1 MSKCNSTIKKESS
14 QLKRTAYGVGYNSGG
29 KYKSRINGVRS
40 NSYEAWRSMLRRCYS
55 DKSIKRQPAYIDCKV
70 DEKWHDFQVF
80 AEWYESHR
88 FYGLGYQL
96 DKDLLSGDSK
106 IYSEYSCALIPARL
120 NTLINEQKPSTG
132 EYPKG
137 VGLHKRVGRLHANI
151 RMNGRKHHLG
161 YFNCPQ
167 EAHQAYVIAK
177 EAYVKEVA
185 NEWRG
190 QVDERVYEALMRW
203 TVKNNM

>member
-1 MSKCNSTIKKESS
+1 MSKCNSTIKKESN
-14 QLKRTAYGVGYNSGG
+14 QHKRTAYGVGYSSGG
-29 KYKSRINGVRS
+29 KYKSKIGGVRS
-40 NSYEAWRSMLRRCYS
+40 KSYEAWRSMLRRCYS
-55 DKSIKRQPAYIDCKV
+55 DKSLKRQPSYIGCTV
-70 DEKWHDFQVF
+70 DERWHDFQVF
-80 AEWYESHR
+80 AKWYESQI
-88 FYGLGYQL
+88 FYDLGYHL

-106 IYSEYSCALIPARL
+106 MYSEHSCALIPASI

-137 VGLHKRVGRLHANI
+137 VGLHKRMGRLHANI
-151 RMNGRKHHLG
+151 RMNGKKHHLG
-161 YFNCPQ
+161 YFDCPQ
-167 EAHQAYVIAK
+167 EAHQAYAIAK

-190 QVDERVYEALMRW
+190 RIDERVYEALMRW